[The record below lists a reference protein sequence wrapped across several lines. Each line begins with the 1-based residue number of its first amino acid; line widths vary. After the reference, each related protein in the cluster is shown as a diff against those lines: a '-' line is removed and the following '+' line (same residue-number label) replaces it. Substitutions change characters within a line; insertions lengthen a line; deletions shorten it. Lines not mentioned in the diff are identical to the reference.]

1 MIVRILNEGQWE
13 LQDSAVRE
21 LNSLDDQVE
30 QAVGDQDQ
38 DQLSRVLHQLLD
50 RVRSLGSRVPDEDIL
65 DSDLILPAADS
76 TVAEVRSLLN
86 DSEEG
91 LIPN

>member
-1 MIVRILNEGQWE
+1 MIVRILNDGQWE
-13 LQDSAVRE
+13 LDDASVRE

-30 QAVGDQDQ
+30 QAVGADDQ
-38 DQLSRVLHQLLD
+38 DQLSGVLHQLLE
-50 RVRSLGSRVPDEDIL
+50 RVRGLGQRVPDEDIL

-76 TVAEVRSLLN
+76 TVADVRALLN